1 MGNRAK
7 AAVTKAESKSNNSI
21 SKKQKSDSFKS
32 INSPVDYILY
42 LQRTIG
48 NQAVQKLFKFGAIQ
62 PKPRINQP
70 GDTYEQEADRRAEE
84 EIIKTIERSGQ
95 SSEASRNVELR
106 RQSDEAKREEMLQTK
121 VPPDQ
126 RFFRDR
132 STNTRQVQVSR
143 SVRAPVEKARV
154 QPSIQANGTK
164 PMWGRQPITDTVY
177 RTSQLPSNHD
187 FVSQRINAENRN
199 ANPAG
204 SQVGCWLT
212 RESHITSGALRRREA
227 TTPSRRTLPNT
238 IQLQP
243 TPSSTTSRTIPPK
256 LDKQTVVGPMDTI
269 DCGGY
274 YWGIRWKLDRPTK
287 KGGYVVQMVG
297 SWVNVK
303 DCRGRPVRVQDRVKE
318 YNPRNYPFWEAW
330 KIGKNQTGTGKHID
344 DSYWWLQGV
353 GEGTKGFIQDLGY
366 ANYYDGL
373 VLPSSFKVD
382 KNSPARLAPMTKT
395 NPNLTGGS
403 GPVLH
408 TLKAEWNCCPDSA
421 SKKTKLTP
429 K

>member
-21 SKKQKSDSFKS
+21 SEKQKSDSFKS

-62 PKPRINQP
+62 SKPRINQP
-70 GDTYEQEADRRAEE
+70 GDTYEQEADRKADEVMRMPKLQMHQQEKEKNDDIYPKSIAGQITQSVHRQAKAKEK
-84 EIIKTIERSGQ
+84 IIKTIECSGQ
-95 SSEASRNVELR
+95 SYEASRNVELR
-106 RQSDEAKREEMLQTK
+106 RQSDEA
-121 VPPDQ
+121 
-126 RFFRDR
+126 
-132 STNTRQVQVSR
+132 S
-143 SVRAPVEKARV
+143 
-154 QPSIQANGTK
+154 
-164 PMWGRQPITDTVY
+164 
-177 RTSQLPSNHD
+177 
-187 FVSQRINAENRN
+187 
-199 ANPAG
+199 

-330 KIGKNQTGTGKHID
+330 KIGRNQTGTGKHID

-353 GEGTKGFIQDLGY
+353 GEGTKGFMQVLGY